1 MERVQ
6 VLLTHEQ
13 VLRLRELARRQGT
26 SVSALVREMIEEG
39 LARWAE
45 TQKARRAR
53 LLRRIRTEREALQ
66 ARYGSRLPTWQPE
79 MLHRLREERLHDLM
93 RP

>member
-1 MERVQ
+1 MKRVQ

-13 VLRLRELARRQGT
+13 ALRLRELARRQNT
-26 SVSALVREMIEEG
+26 SVSALVRVMVEEG
-39 LARWAE
+39 LARWEEA
-45 TQKARRAR
+45 QKARRAR
-53 LLRRIRTEREALQ
+53 LMRRIRAQREALQ
-66 ARYGSRLPTWQPE
+66 ARYGDRLPAWSPA

>member
-1 MERVQ
+1 MKRVQ

-13 VLRLRELARRQGT
+13 ALRLRELARRQNT
-26 SVSALVREMIEEG
+26 SVSALVRVMVEEG
-39 LARWAE
+39 LARWEEA
-45 TQKARRAR
+45 QKARRAR
-53 LLRRIRTEREALQ
+53 LMRRIRAQREALQ
-66 ARYGSRLPTWQPE
+66 ARYGDRLPAWRPE